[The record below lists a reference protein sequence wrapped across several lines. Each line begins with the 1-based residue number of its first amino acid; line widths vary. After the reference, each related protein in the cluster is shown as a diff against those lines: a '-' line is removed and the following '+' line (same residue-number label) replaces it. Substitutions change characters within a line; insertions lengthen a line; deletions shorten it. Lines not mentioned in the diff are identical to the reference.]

1 MSFVTTLGRLLR
13 TTAVKLTL
21 VYVAVFT
28 ALLVGLIVYIF
39 TMTDDL
45 LDRQLRETIDAEIRG
60 LSDQYRVRGLTG
72 LVNSVERRSVAPGAS
87 LYLITDFAGNRI
99 AGNIDSLTQSLIA
112 NPDGEARPVY
122 YVRLGPSGEEEARP
136 RPALVR
142 VFVLP
147 GGFRLLVGRDLE
159 ERTEFRAIIAQAA
172 QWSLLV
178 AIVFGLLSF
187 LVVSSRVLRRIDAIA
202 ATGSKIVDGDFTR
215 RLPIAGTG
223 DEFDRLSDSLNTM
236 LDRITELHAGLR
248 RVSDNIAHDL
258 KTPLTR
264 LRMQAEAAL
273 RQATSEEALRDALQA
288 TIEESEALIRT
299 FDALLMIAR
308 SEAGSATV
316 ALAPVDIAQIARDVA
331 EMYEPVAEEAEVT
344 LSVEVPDTV
353 MVEANRELVGQALAN
368 LIDNAIKHGARDA
381 EEGPK
386 VSVILT
392 DSQVAAEL
400 SVADNGPGIA
410 PADRSRVTDRFVRLE
425 ASRSTP
431 GSGLGL
437 SLVEAIANVHRGRF
451 ELGDAEPGLKATLVF
466 PHDPKHLAQDR
477 S

>member
-1 MSFVTTLGRLLR
+1 MSFVTTLGRLFR

-21 VYVAVFT
+21 VYLTVFAV
-28 ALLVGLIVYIF
+28 LLVGLILYIF

-45 LDRQLRETIDAEIRG
+45 LDRQLRDTIDAEIRG

-72 LVNSVERRSVAPGAS
+72 LVSAVERRSVAPGAS

-99 AGNIDSLTQSLIA
+99 AGNIDSLTQSLLSSA
-112 NPDGEARPVY
+112 DGEARPVF
-122 YVRLGPSGEEEARP
+122 YVRLGPSGADESRP
-136 RPALVR
+136 RRALVR

-172 QWSLLV
+172 QWALLV

-187 LVVSSRVLRRIDAIA
+187 LVVSRRVLRRIDGIA
-202 ATGSKIVDGDFTR
+202 ATGNRIVGGDLTQ
-215 RLPIAGTG
+215 RLPVTGTG
-223 DEFDRLSDSLNTM
+223 DEFDRLSASLNTM
-236 LDRITELHAGLR
+236 LDRIVDLHEGLR
-248 RVSDNIAHDL
+248 RISDNIAHDL

-273 RQATSEEALRDALQA
+273 RQARSEDALRDALQA
-288 TIEESEALIRT
+288 TIEESESLIRT

-308 SEAGSATV
+308 SEAGSAVV
-316 ALAPVDIAQIARDVA
+316 ALSPVNLAEIAHDVA
-331 EMYEPVAEEAEVT
+331 ELYEPVAEEAGVSLT
-344 LSVEVPDTV
+344 VDVPQTV
-353 MVEANRELVGQALAN
+353 IVDANRELVGQALAN
-368 LIDNAIKHGARDA
+368 LVDNAIKHGALGA
-381 EEGPK
+381 ENPA
-386 VSVILT
+386 VSVTLT
-392 DSQVAAEL
+392 DAQIGAEL
-400 SVADNGPGIA
+400 TVADNGPGIS

-437 SLVEAIANVHRGRF
+437 SLVEAIANVHRGQF
-451 ELGDAEPGLKATLVF
+451 KLGDAGPGLKATLVF
-466 PHDPKHLAQDR
+466 PHDPKHAPQDR